1 MAIDVAKKC
10 WVSAFTLVLSLTSS
24 SAGERWSRQLTDYS
38 NVQGNDWIPLS
49 RPGDRQAGA
58 KVLNYFDS
66 TGFLGTDNNAQPQH
80 QQFSYVNQPFGA
92 QSSRVVFPPPPVAQP
107 LQQELETAFNT
118 PFGSHQ
124 SFIQHT
130 PFGGVQTI
138 QRHPLPPFSPQLPK
152 ENLVQEKPSLV
163 EHQFQFPSQTQPQ
176 TTHLRQPSA
185 GNLQAQPTG
194 GVSQEEVQLLYV
206 PVETLYNQKPAS
218 ESTRYNALPQPVS
231 ASIINDFYT
240 AATTTPKPRTTSTP
254 YTTKATPS
262 AALVSKPKPNQP
274 PLAMFMYNDDKQSKL
289 SVSDALSNL
298 KNVNN
303 IAVLDSLSKNL
314 PKVFIGPSGLAPPK
328 GYSKFELPYLSSI
341 DQTRLSAK
349 PGDLPFFVAPQS
361 YKTPGG
367 FSKIPLPAPHVGSV
381 IVQQPLIQS
390 NYFRQPDNIEYYQPS
405 TLKFTDVTTK
415 SPITLP
421 VSKPQYDSDHYTS
434 PTSKPTTD
442 RSNYSRGNTQTPQ
455 ESYRQPQTER
465 ALFSHSPFN
474 SVNNLPNRHIVNEE
488 YFNLAKTKKPTTPA
502 PTQSYSPKTYKPFD
516 FKPIPEQKIPLYPEN
531 DDFTTAKTTTTTEKP
546 QTSRQE
552 ENRMKSYFKEENFR
566 NRRPYTQSTVST
578 PYEDQEV
585 TQSLRGSNEN
595 EGNFVHKFKLV
606 DSVRPQTTP
615 ATKSVVDNAF
625 LDFFQQDNHEMLKTV
640 VSNQPSNGAQQ
651 IIRNNY
657 FSQNTHDEPQKQK
670 FVSTYY
676 VPTTT
681 STTLRTTTPT
691 PATTAEDTFFKE
703 FEEKSKKYEPEHT
716 RFPQTRL
723 QNQEP
728 FLTRFTDTSYTNK
741 YKYETN
747 TDDVNYPVEVVTTQ
761 EPARHETSNDVT
773 VPPSEQSYSIPSELP
788 PISAN
793 LPGLVN
799 SLMEDEWPHKK
810 GEQDTPLPTTTKGHF
825 RKQIH
830 RTTQATTTPEP
841 YSSEVTTRRTR
852 GRRPTVASSSS
863 HESVGPTR
871 GTTINRSRSRYVPA
885 DGENS
890 SSGRS
895 RTRSRISS
903 SSSRNAKEEEN
914 LEYQR
919 DVLKQ
924 NYPVIRPTSGSST
937 STTTTPPP
945 PPTTTTTTTH
955 ATTIPVTYQ
964 QIYEQQTERL
974 SPYYSTPEPQSY
986 PEEQAKTE
994 EISIPR
1000 KEAIYTENY
1009 YEPEVTTTIP
1019 HTTYRQQYSPVPNPE
1034 EIDDESV
1041 RVLPVDHPIEPKRAK
1056 PVEIQREQPAAVTH
1070 TQSPRRQPART
1081 PSYQLPE
1088 EHTVPV
1094 TPSYNSHEDEM
1105 EIQKVEITP
1114 RPRRPLS
1121 RQPVY
1126 SPRTTAH
1133 TERPTTE
1140 RTTTEL
1146 PPSSASSRGSSV
1158 QRRPAFVRRPARPL
1172 YTTTPA
1178 PTTTYS
1184 SRGVSTGDD
1193 ELPTQGSYTVRP
1205 KSRQDVLRGRTRRP
1219 VTTTVAT
1226 TTPASPEPPITRG
1239 FARNKDLRRVSPTIR
1254 SRQEPRERER
1264 DQRDQPAETT
1274 TTHPPRF
1281 RIRERT
1287 RFNLQPQ
1294 ESQWSTKLTQNSF
1307 QPVQSIESRSK
1318 NYDGERT
1325 SSEPEPEIVTASA
1338 LVQEPQEDVRLVSVS
1353 ANMGGAPTAQ
1363 AESEVHR
1370 GSSNDGSEVVLKEVA
1385 LSQEPPQ
1392 ADENEENSDVPTFAA
1407 LLNDVMK
1414 EYIDS
1419 NLQLGEPENKPVENE
1434 VLIEEPKPVTTAPL
1448 RGSGERRPYNIRA
1461 NFRKRGRSHVTES
1474 FETAESQHI
1483 NTHVYNTAGF
1493 ESLKNIDQAALQGKN
1508 LINEVKAS
1516 SLVLEAPVN
1525 TTTTTTEAPVTELP
1539 ETTTFAIPETTPIY
1553 ETTSVLPTER
1563 EVTTT
1568 VPTIEAQS
1576 EGDAQQFSTEQFY
1589 DDEQDEQVQDEEDTR
1604 QGIFAD
1610 VKKQL
1615 SDLFA
1620 MAENDPETE
1629 EVEDDDEQ
1637 YRPQPIGSYHELEQA
1652 STESPI
1658 TTTTT
1663 GSDVVA
1669 NENRPEPV
1677 TEETA
1682 KASSDDAI
1690 GPMPIPTSTS
1700 NGITHETEIC
1710 YRGRCIKTDEKK
1722 PKKNKFKPN

>member
-1 MAIDVAKKC
+1 MAIDVAKRC
-10 WVSAFTLVLSLTSS
+10 WVTALALVLSLSGIH
-24 SAGERWSRQLTDYS
+24 AGERWSRQLTDYG
-38 NVQGNDWIPLS
+38 NVQGSDWIPLS

-58 KVLNYFDS
+58 KVLNYFDN
-66 TGFLGTDNNAQPQH
+66 TGFLGNDNSAQPQH
-80 QQFSYVNQPFGA
+80 HQFSYVNQPFGA

-107 LQQELETAFNT
+107 LQQELEPAFNQ

-124 SFIQHT
+124 SFIQHP

-138 QRHPLPPFSPQLPK
+138 QRHPLPAFNPQLPK

-163 EHQFQFPSQTQPQ
+163 EHQYQFPSQAQPQ
-176 TTHLRQPSA
+176 TTHLRQPPTA
-185 GNLQAQPTG
+185 GHPGQPPA

-206 PVETLYNQKPAS
+206 PVETLYNQKQTP
-218 ESTRYNALPQPVS
+218 ENTRFNSLPQPVS
-231 ASIINDFYT
+231 ASLINDFYT
-240 AATTTPKPRTTSTP
+240 AATTTAKPRTTNTP
-254 YTTKATPS
+254 FTTKAAPS
-262 AALVSKPKPNQP
+262 VALPSKPKPNQP
-274 PLAMFMYNDDKQSKL
+274 PLAMFMYNDDKQAKL

-349 PGDLPFFVAPQS
+349 TGDLPFFVAPQS

-390 NYFRQPDNIEYYQPS
+390 NYYRQPENIEYYQPA
-405 TLKFTDVTTK
+405 TLKFTDITTK

-421 VSKPQYDSDHYTS
+421 ASKPQYDSDHYTS

-474 SVNNLPNRHIVNEE
+474 SVNTNRHIVNEE
-488 YFNLAKTKKPTTPA
+488 YFNLAKTKKPTTPS

-516 FKPIPEQKIPLYPEN
+516 FKPIPEQKIPLYPET
-531 DDFTTAKTTTTTEKP
+531 DDFTTQRTTTTTERP
-546 QTSRQE
+546 HTSRQE
-552 ENRMKSYFKEENFR
+552 ENRMKSFFKEENFR
-566 NRRPYTQSTVST
+566 NRRPYTQPTVAST
-578 PYEDQEV
+578 YEEQEV
-585 TQSLRGSNEN
+585 TQPVRASHEK
-595 EGNFVHKFKLV
+595 EGQFVHKFKLV
-606 DSVRPQTTP
+606 DS
-615 ATKSVVDNAF
+615 
-625 LDFFQQDNHEMLKTV
+625 QDNHDTLKTV
-640 VSNQPSNGAQQ
+640 VSNQPANGAQQ
-651 IIRNNY
+651 VIRNNY
-657 FSQNTHDEPQKQK
+657 FSQNTNEEPPKQK

-676 VPTTT
+676 APTTT
-681 STTLRTTTPT
+681 STTLGTTTPAASST
-691 PATTAEDTFFKE
+691 LQDSFFKE
-703 FEEKSKKYEPEHT
+703 FEEKSKQYEPET
-716 RFPQTRL
+716 SRFPQSRL
-723 QNQEP
+723 QNQES
-728 FLTRFTDTSYTNK
+728 FLNRFTETTYTNK

-747 TDDVNYPVEVVTTQ
+747 TDDAHYPVEVVTTQ
-761 EPARHETSNDVT
+761 EPIRHDTSNDVT

-810 GEQDTPLPTTTKGHF
+810 GEQDSSPPATTKGHF
-825 RKQIH
+825 RKQNH
-830 RTTQATTTPEP
+830 RTTEATTTPEP
-841 YSSEVTTRRTR
+841 YSSEVTTRRIR
-852 GRRPTVASSSS
+852 GRRPTTASSSS
-863 HESVGPTR
+863 YDSAAPTR
-871 GTTINRSRSRYVPA
+871 ATTVNRSRSRYVAA
-885 DGENS
+885 DGERSNS
-890 SSGRS
+890 RS
-895 RTRSRISS
+895 RTRSRAQSG
-903 SSSRNAKEEEN
+903 SSRKEEEN

-924 NYPVIRPTSGSST
+924 NYPVIRPSSAPG
-937 STTTTPPP
+937 TTTATTPPPP
-945 PPTTTTTTTH
+945 PPTTTTSTTL
-955 ATTIPVTYQ
+955 ATTSPVTYQ
-964 QIYEQQTERL
+964 QIYEEQTERYN
-974 SPYYSTPEPQSY
+974 PYYSSPEPQNYS
-986 PEEQAKTE
+986 EEPAKYE
-994 EISIPR
+994 EVSIPK
-1000 KEAIYTENY
+1000 KEIFHTENY
-1009 YEPEVTTTIP
+1009 YEPEVTTTLP
-1019 HTTYRQQYSPVPNPE
+1019 QTTYKQLYSPEPTTE

-1041 RVLPVDHPIEPKRAK
+1041 RVLPVDHPVEPKREK
-1056 PVEIQREQPAAVTH
+1056 PVEIQREKPAGAIQ
-1070 TQSPRRQPART
+1070 TQLPRRQPARQ

-1088 EHTVPV
+1088 EQHP

-1105 EIQKVEITP
+1105 EIRKVEITP

-1140 RTTTEL
+1140 RTTPE
-1146 PPSSASSRGSSV
+1146 PSSSSSSSRGSSV

-1178 PTTTYS
+1178 PTTTFS

-1193 ELPTQGSYTVRP
+1193 EQPTQGSYTVRP
-1205 KSRQDVLRGRTRRP
+1205 KSRQDILRGRTRRP

-1226 TTPASPEPPITRG
+1226 TTTASPEPPVTRG
-1239 FARNKDLRRVSPTIR
+1239 FARNKDLRRVSPTSR

-1274 TTHPPRF
+1274 TTQPPRF

-1307 QPVQSIESRSK
+1307 QPVQDIESRSK
-1318 NYDGERT
+1318 NYEGERT
-1325 SSEPEPEIVTASA
+1325 TATEPETEIVTASA
-1338 LVQEPQEDVRLVSVS
+1338 LQQHQEDVQLISVS

-1363 AESEVHR
+1363 DGKER
-1370 GSSNDGSEVVLKEVA
+1370 GNAKHGSDVVAKQVE
-1385 LSQEPPQ
+1385 LSQEPPR
-1392 ADENEENSDVPTFAA
+1392 AEEDEENSNSPSFAE

-1414 EYIDS
+1414 EYIDT
-1419 NLQLGEPENKPVENE
+1419 NLQQGETESKPAENE
-1434 VLIEEPKPVTTAPL
+1434 VLLEEPKPVTSEPPRA
-1448 RGSGERRPYNIRA
+1448 SGERKPYNIRS
-1461 NFRKRGRSHVTES
+1461 NFRKRGRSHAVDT

-1483 NTHVYNTAGF
+1483 NSHVYNTAGF
-1493 ESLKNIDQAALQGKN
+1493 ESLKTIDKAALQGKN
-1508 LINEVKAS
+1508 LANEAKGSNV
-1516 SLVLEAPVN
+1516 VPEAPVT
-1525 TTTTTTEAPVTELP
+1525 TTTTTTEAPATDLP
-1539 ETTTFAIPETTPIY
+1539 ETTTYGAQDTTPLY
-1553 ETTSVLPTER
+1553 ETTSILPTER
-1563 EVTTT
+1563 EVTTAI
-1568 VPTIEAQS
+1568 PTLEAQS
-1576 EGDAQQFSTEQFY
+1576 DDDEHQFSTEQFY
-1589 DDEQDEQVQDEEDTR
+1589 DDEQDQIEDETDHQ
-1604 QGIFAD
+1604 QGIFDD

-1629 EVEDDDEQ
+1629 EVEDDEEQ
-1637 YRPQPIGSYHELEQA
+1637 YRPVAMASYHETEQA
-1652 STESPI
+1652 STENPI
-1658 TTTTT
+1658 TSTTIS
-1663 GSDVVA
+1663 SDAVA
-1669 NENRPEPV
+1669 PAASENRQEAATDV
-1677 TEETA
+1677 AA
-1682 KASSDDAI
+1682 KSASDDAM
-1690 GPMPIPTSTS
+1690 GPMAIPTSTS

-1722 PKKNKFKPN
+1722 PKKSKFKQN